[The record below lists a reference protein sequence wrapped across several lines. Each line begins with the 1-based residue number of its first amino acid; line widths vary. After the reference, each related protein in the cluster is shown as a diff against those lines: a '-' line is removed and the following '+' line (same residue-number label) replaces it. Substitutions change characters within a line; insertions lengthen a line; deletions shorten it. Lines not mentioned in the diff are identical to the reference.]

1 MPILPEEPVPEPMTG
16 AEAIDYIHSYHWLGS
31 RPGLSRTF
39 ELLERMGNPERGLK
53 FIHVVGTNGKGSTA
67 AMLASILRAA
77 GLRTGLYTSPYLRR
91 FHERI
96 RVDGEEISDAGLG
109 EVAAFVRRHAEGMED
124 HPTEF
129 ELVTCIALE
138 YFRRR
143 GCGAVVLE
151 AGLGGRLDSTNV
163 IPPPEAAVVT
173 NIGLDHTQQ
182 LGDTV
187 ELIAAEKAAV
197 IKRGCVA
204 VMYQQKPSVMEV
216 AAAVCRA
223 EGVPLRVADFSA
235 LRTLEN
241 SRAGQRFDYGP
252 FRDLRIGLLGAHQQ
266 RNAAVALETVLAL
279 RGRGWTI
286 PDGAVRQGL
295 EETRW
300 PGRFEILGEAPW
312 FVVDGGHNPQCAET
326 AAANLDTYFPG
337 EKAVFLLGVLADKD
351 YAGLIEQVAS
361 RAAGFVAVAPEN
373 PRALPAQALAD
384 CLKGCGLPVRV
395 CGSVPEGVAAA
406 REAAGPE
413 GLVCALGSLY
423 MTGTVRACF
432 GRE

>member
-173 NIGLDHTQQ
+173 NMAWT
-182 LGDTV
+182 T
-187 ELIAAEKAAV
+187 
-197 IKRGCVA
+197 
-204 VMYQQKPSVMEV
+204 PSSW
-216 AAAVCRA
+216 
-223 EGVPLRVADFSA
+223 G
-235 LRTLEN
+235 T
-241 SRAGQRFDYGP
+241 
-252 FRDLRIGLLGAHQQ
+252 
-266 RNAAVALETVLAL
+266 
-279 RGRGWTI
+279 
-286 PDGAVRQGL
+286 
-295 EETRW
+295 
-300 PGRFEILGEAPW
+300 PW
-312 FVVDGGHNPQCAET
+312 
-326 AAANLDTYFPG
+326 
-337 EKAVFLLGVLADKD
+337 
-351 YAGLIEQVAS
+351 S
-361 RAAGFVAVAPEN
+361 
-373 PRALPAQALAD
+373 
-384 CLKGCGLPVRV
+384 
-395 CGSVPEGVAAA
+395 
-406 REAAGPE
+406 
-413 GLVCALGSLY
+413 
-423 MTGTVRACF
+423 
-432 GRE
+432 